1 MDARAQ
7 QRDHGPVVLGRASQT
22 PRSAPPASG
31 GRRAPAAG
39 QSAAVGR
46 GRERDVWLGYWA
58 GCVGLSG
65 PKGGGFGST
74 PSFPDSNL
82 LESNYTNSALSNLLE
97 SNYTNSALS
106 AASRMLSA
114 EFSFRSSVFV
124 SIIKSLQESGT
135 DSCSL

>member
-1 MDARAQ
+1 MGVDARAQ

-65 PKGGGFGST
+65 PKGGGFGSI
-74 PSFPDSNL
+74 PFPDSKL
-82 LESNYTNSALSNLLE
+82 LAIYSKK
-97 SNYTNSALS
+97 
-106 AASRMLSA
+106 MLA
-114 EFSFRSSVFV
+114 
-124 SIIKSLQESGT
+124 I
-135 DSCSL
+135 SCGNPEQRYYCQ